1 MTGVT
6 SERMRDEERLVVVGK
21 WRRGGGGCSG
31 MVVATAA
38 DADQAGRGRA
48 GGCAGHRGQHPS
60 RHHQVV
66 SAGRTQSARWWRGG
80 ADRRQG
86 RGAGSPGDLL
96 LTLWSDDIRAD
107 LARARAQQAL
117 GKTQREERCSEAAY
131 YEREA
136 NRLATLL
143 AKNLTSRTL
152 AEQAQNLA
160 DTRRYVCQ
168 ASRQQERVDEAQ
180 VAQVEARLSERRL
193 LAPFAGVVAEV
204 NSKLG
209 EYMTPSPPGVAMPP
223 VIDLIDDRCLYISA
237 PIDEVDAA
245 RLKVGQS
252 ARVLLD
258 AMPGRD
264 FAATVTRIAP
274 YVKELEKQA
283 RTVEVEAALTALP
296 TDVPLLIGY
305 SADLE
310 VEVTRATDVLRVAA
324 SSRADDGSVL
334 RLEGDKLVRV
344 VPRWGVENWNWIEV
358 AEGLA
363 VGDRLAAQPGQ
374 IVGEGPFSAATEQ
387 TDE

>member
-1 MTGVT
+1 MKRGWLWWGSCAVVAVAAAAWWWRPQPTPIRLAEVGRGDVLVT
-6 SERMRDEERLVVVGK
+6 VVNTRAGTIK
-21 WRRGGGGCSG
+21 SCQRAGLSLPGGG
-31 MVVATAA
+31 VVEQIAVK
-38 DADQAGRGRA
+38 AGERVA
-48 GGCAGHRGQHPS
+48 Q
-60 RHHQVV
+60 
-66 SAGRTQSARWWRGG
+66 
-80 ADRRQG
+80 
-86 RGAGSPGDLL
+86 GDLL
-96 LTLWSDDIRAD
+96 LTLWSDDIHAD

-160 DTRRYVCQ
+160 DTRRYVCR

-223 VIDLIDDRCLYISA
+223 VIDLIDDRCLYVSA

-245 RLKVGQS
+245 RLKVGQQ

-283 RTVEVEAALTALP
+283 RTVEVEAALTAVR

-344 VPRWGVENWNWIEV
+344 VPRWGGENWNWIEV

-363 VGDRLAAQPGQ
+363 AGDRLAAQPGQ

>member
-1 MTGVT
+1 MKRGWLWWAAGAGVAVAALAWWWRPQGT
-6 SERMRDEERLVVVGK
+6 PVKLVEVGRGDVLVTLVNTRAGTIK
-21 WRRGGGGCSG
+21 SCQRAGLSLPGGG
-31 MVVATAA
+31 VVAQIAVK
-38 DADQAGRGRA
+38 AG
-48 GGCAGHRGQHPS
+48 
-60 RHHQVV
+60 
-66 SAGRTQSARWWRGG
+66 
-80 ADRRQG
+80 DRVAQ
-86 RGAGSPGDLL
+86 GDLL

-160 DTRRYVCQ
+160 DTRRYICR
-168 ASRQQERVDEAQ
+168 ASRQQERVDEAL
-180 VAQVEARLSERRL
+180 VAQVEARLAERRL

-223 VIDLIDDRCLYISA
+223 VIDLIDDRCLYVSA

-245 RLKVGQS
+245 RLRVGQS

-283 RTVEVEAALTALP
+283 RTVEVEAALTTP
-296 TDVPLLIGY
+296 PSDVPLLIGY

-334 RLEGDKLVRV
+334 RLEGDRLVRV
-344 VPRWGVENWNWIEV
+344 LPRWGVENWNWIEV

-363 VGDRLAAQPGQ
+363 AGDRLAAQPGQ
-374 IVGEGPFSAATEQ
+374 IVGEGPFTAAKEQ

>member
-1 MTGVT
+1 MKRGWLWWTAGAGVALAALALWWWPQAT
-6 SERMRDEERLVVVGK
+6 PVKLVAVGRGDVLVTLVNTRAGTIK
-21 WRRGGGGCSG
+21 SCQRAGLSLPGGG
-31 MVVATAA
+31 VVEQIAVK
-38 DADQAGRGRA
+38 AGDR
-48 GGCAGHRGQHPS
+48 
-60 RHHQVV
+60 V
-66 SAGRTQSARWWRGG
+66 AR
-80 ADRRQG
+80 
-86 RGAGSPGDLL
+86 GDLL
-96 LTLWSDDIRAD
+96 LTLWSEDIRAD
-107 LARARAQQAL
+107 LSRARAQQAL
-117 GKTQREERCSEAAY
+117 GKTQREERCSEATY

-136 NRLATLL
+136 QRLATLL

-160 DTRRYVCQ
+160 HTRRYICR
-168 ASRQQERVDEAQ
+168 ASRQQERVDEAL
-180 VAQVEARLSERRL
+180 VAQVEARLAERRL
-193 LAPFAGVVAEV
+193 QAPFAGVVAEV

-223 VIDLIDDRCLYISA
+223 VIDLIDDNCLYVSA

-283 RTVEVEAALTALP
+283 RTVEVEAVLTAPP

-344 VPRWGVENWNWIEV
+344 LPRWGVENWNWIEV

-363 VGDRLAAQPGQ
+363 AGDQLAAQPGQ

-387 TDE
+387 ADE

>member
-1 MTGVT
+1 MKRGWLWWGSGAVVAVAAAAWWWRPQPTPI
-6 SERMRDEERLVVVGK
+6 RLVEVGRGDVLVTVVNTRVGTIK
-21 WRRGGGGCSG
+21 SCQRAGLSLPGGG
-31 MVVATAA
+31 VVEQIAVK
-38 DADQAGRGRA
+38 AGERVK
-48 GGCAGHRGQHPS
+48 Q
-60 RHHQVV
+60 
-66 SAGRTQSARWWRGG
+66 
-80 ADRRQG
+80 
-86 RGAGSPGDLL
+86 GDLL

-223 VIDLIDDRCLYISA
+223 VIDLIDDRCLYVSA

-363 VGDRLAAQPGQ
+363 AGDRLAAQPGQ

>member
-1 MTGVT
+1 MKRGWLWWTGGAGVAVAVLAWWL
-6 SERMRDEERLVVVGK
+6 RP
-21 WRRGGGGCSG
+21 
-31 MVVATAA
+31 VATPVPLVSV
-38 DADQAGRGRA
+38 DRGEVRVTVVNTRA
-48 GGCAGHRGQHPS
+48 GTIKSCQRAGLSLPAGG
-60 RHHQVV
+60 VV
-66 SAGRTQSARWWRGG
+66 ERIAVKAG
-80 ADRRQG
+80 DRVAQ
-86 RGAGSPGDLL
+86 GDLL
-96 LTLWSDDIRAD
+96 LTLWSEDIRAD

-136 NRLATLL
+136 KRLATLL

-160 DTRRYVCQ
+160 DTRRYICR

-180 VAQVEARLSERRL
+180 VAQVEARLAERRL

-223 VIDLIDDRCLYISA
+223 VIDLIDDRCLYVSA

-245 RLKVGQS
+245 RLRVGQR

-264 FAATVTRIAP
+264 LAATVTRIAP

-283 RTVEVEAALTALP
+283 RTVEVEAALTAP
-296 TDVPLLIGY
+296 PGDVPLLIGY

-334 RLEGDKLVRV
+334 RLEGDRLVRLR
-344 VPRWGVENWNWIEV
+344 PRWGVENWNWVEV
-358 AEGLA
+358 TEGLA
-363 VGDRLAAQPGQ
+363 AGDRLAAQPGQ
-374 IVGEGPFSAATEQ
+374 IAGEGPFTAATEPM
-387 TDE
+387 DE

>member
-1 MTGVT
+1 MKRGWLWWGSCAVVAVAAAAWWWRPQPTPIRLAEVGRGDVLVT
-6 SERMRDEERLVVVGK
+6 VVNTRAGTIK
-21 WRRGGGGCSG
+21 SCQRAGLSLPGGG
-31 MVVATAA
+31 VVEQIAVK
-38 DADQAGRGRA
+38 AGERVA
-48 GGCAGHRGQHPS
+48 Q
-60 RHHQVV
+60 
-66 SAGRTQSARWWRGG
+66 
-80 ADRRQG
+80 
-86 RGAGSPGDLL
+86 GDLL
-96 LTLWSDDIRAD
+96 LTLWSDDIHAD

-180 VAQVEARLSERRL
+180 VAQVETRLSERRL

-223 VIDLIDDRCLYISA
+223 VIDLIDDRCLYVSA

-245 RLKVGQS
+245 RLKMGQS

-344 VPRWGVENWNWIEV
+344 MPRWGVENWNWIEV

-363 VGDRLAAQPGQ
+363 TGDRLAAQPGQ

>member
-1 MTGVT
+1 MKRGWLWWGSGAVVAVATVAWWWRPQPTPIRLTEVGRGDVLVT
-6 SERMRDEERLVVVGK
+6 VVNTRAGTIK
-21 WRRGGGGCSG
+21 SCQRAGLSLPGGG
-31 MVVATAA
+31 VVAQIAVK
-38 DADQAGRGRA
+38 AG
-48 GGCAGHRGQHPS
+48 
-60 RHHQVV
+60 
-66 SAGRTQSARWWRGG
+66 
-80 ADRRQG
+80 DRV
-86 RGAGSPGDLL
+86 AKGDLL

-107 LARARAQQAL
+107 LSRALAQQAL

-160 DTRRYVCQ
+160 DTRRYICR
-168 ASRQQERVDEAQ
+168 ASRQQERVDEAL

-193 LAPFAGVVAEV
+193 QAPFAGVVAEV

-223 VIDLIDDRCLYISA
+223 VIDLIDDNCLYVSA

-283 RTVEVEAALTALP
+283 RTVEVEAVLTAP
-296 TDVPLLIGY
+296 P
-305 SADLE
+305 
-310 VEVTRATDVLRVAA
+310 
-324 SSRADDGSVL
+324 
-334 RLEGDKLVRV
+334 GD
-344 VPRWGVENWNWIEV
+344 
-358 AEGLA
+358 
-363 VGDRLAAQPGQ
+363 
-374 IVGEGPFSAATEQ
+374 
-387 TDE
+387 

>member
-1 MTGVT
+1 MKRGWLWWTAGAGVALAALALWWWPQAT
-6 SERMRDEERLVVVGK
+6 PVKLVAVGRGDVLVTLVNTRAGTIK
-21 WRRGGGGCSG
+21 SCQRAGLSLPGGG
-31 MVVATAA
+31 VVEQIAVK
-38 DADQAGRGRA
+38 AGDR
-48 GGCAGHRGQHPS
+48 
-60 RHHQVV
+60 V
-66 SAGRTQSARWWRGG
+66 AR
-80 ADRRQG
+80 
-86 RGAGSPGDLL
+86 GDLL
-96 LTLWSDDIRAD
+96 LTLWSEDIRAD
-107 LARARAQQAL
+107 LSRARAQQAL
-117 GKTQREERCSEAAY
+117 GKTQREERCSEATY

-160 DTRRYVCQ
+160 HTRRYICR
-168 ASRQQERVDEAQ
+168 ASRQQERVDEAL
-180 VAQVEARLSERRL
+180 VAQVEARLAERRL
-193 LAPFAGVVAEV
+193 QAPFAGVVAEV

-223 VIDLIDDRCLYISA
+223 VIDLIDDNCLYVSA

-283 RTVEVEAALTALP
+283 RTVEVEATLIAP
-296 TDVPLLIGY
+296 PGDVPLLIGY

-344 VPRWGVENWNWIEV
+344 LPRWGVENWNWIEV

-363 VGDRLAAQPGQ
+363 AGDRLAAQPGQ
-374 IVGEGPFSAATEQ
+374 IVGEGPFSAATEPV
-387 TDE
+387 DE

>member
-1 MTGVT
+1 MKRGWLWWGSGAVVAVAAVAWWWRPQPTPIRLAEVGRGDVLVT
-6 SERMRDEERLVVVGK
+6 VVNTRAGTIK
-21 WRRGGGGCSG
+21 SCQRAGLSLPGGG
-31 MVVATAA
+31 VVEQIAVK
-38 DADQAGRGRA
+38 AGER
-48 GGCAGHRGQHPS
+48 
-60 RHHQVV
+60 V
-66 SAGRTQSARWWRGG
+66 AR
-80 ADRRQG
+80 
-86 RGAGSPGDLL
+86 GDLL
-96 LTLWSDDIRAD
+96 LTLWSDDIHAD

-223 VIDLIDDRCLYISA
+223 VIDLIDDRCLYVSA

-283 RTVEVEAALTALP
+283 RTVEVEASLTALP

-334 RLEGDKLVRV
+334 RLEGDTLVRV

-358 AEGLA
+358 AEG
-363 VGDRLAAQPGQ
+363 RR
-374 IVGEGPFSAATEQ
+374 FSR
-387 TDE
+387 

>member
-1 MTGVT
+1 MKRGWLWWTAGAGVAVAVLAWWL
-6 SERMRDEERLVVVGK
+6 RP
-21 WRRGGGGCSG
+21 
-31 MVVATAA
+31 VATPVPLVSV
-38 DADQAGRGRA
+38 DRGEVRVTVVNTRA
-48 GGCAGHRGQHPS
+48 GTIKSCQRAGLSLPAGG
-60 RHHQVV
+60 VV
-66 SAGRTQSARWWRGG
+66 ERIAVKAG
-80 ADRRQG
+80 DRVAQ
-86 RGAGSPGDLL
+86 GDLL
-96 LTLWSDDIRAD
+96 LTLWSEDIRAD
-107 LARARAQQAL
+107 LDRARAQQAL
-117 GKTQREERCSEAAY
+117 GKTQREERCSEATY

-136 NRLATLL
+136 SRLATLL

-160 DTRRYVCQ
+160 DTRRYICR
-168 ASRQQERVDEAQ
+168 ASRQQERVDEAL
-180 VAQVEARLSERRL
+180 VAQVEARLTERRL

-223 VIDLIDDRCLYISA
+223 VIDLIDDNCLYVSA

-245 RLKVGQS
+245 RLRVGQR

-264 FAATVTRIAP
+264 LAATVTRIAP

-283 RTVEVEAALTALP
+283 RTVEVEAAITAP
-296 TDVPLLIGY
+296 PGDVPLLIGY

-334 RLEGDKLVRV
+334 RLEGDRLVRV
-344 VPRWGVENWNWIEV
+344 RPRWGVENWSWVEV
-358 AEGLA
+358 TEGLA
-363 VGDRLAAQPGQ
+363 AGDRLAAQPGQ
-374 IVGEGPFSAATEQ
+374 IAGEGPFTAATEPV
-387 TDE
+387 DE

>member
-1 MTGVT
+1 MKRGWLWWGSGAVVAAAAVAWWWQPQPTPIRLAEVGRGDVLVT
-6 SERMRDEERLVVVGK
+6 VVNTRAGTIK
-21 WRRGGGGCSG
+21 SCQRAGLSLPGGG
-31 MVVATAA
+31 VVEQIAVK
-38 DADQAGRGRA
+38 AGER
-48 GGCAGHRGQHPS
+48 
-60 RHHQVV
+60 V
-66 SAGRTQSARWWRGG
+66 AR
-80 ADRRQG
+80 
-86 RGAGSPGDLL
+86 GDLL
-96 LTLWSDDIRAD
+96 LTLWSDDIHAD
-107 LARARAQQAL
+107 LARARAQQAF

-223 VIDLIDDRCLYISA
+223 VIDLIDDRCLYASA

-283 RTVEVEAALTALP
+283 RTVEVEAALTAVR

-363 VGDRLAAQPGQ
+363 AGDRLAAQPGQ

>member
-1 MTGVT
+1 MKRGWLWWG
-6 SERMRDEERLVVVGK
+6 SCVVVAVAAAAWW
-21 WRRGGGGCSG
+21 WRPQPTPIRLAEVGRGDVLVTVVNTRAGTIKSCQRAGLSLPGGG
-31 MVVATAA
+31 VVEQIAVK
-38 DADQAGRGRA
+38 AGER
-48 GGCAGHRGQHPS
+48 
-60 RHHQVV
+60 V
-66 SAGRTQSARWWRGG
+66 AR
-80 ADRRQG
+80 
-86 RGAGSPGDLL
+86 GDLL
-96 LTLWSDDIRAD
+96 LTLWSDDIHAD

-168 ASRQQERVDEAQ
+168 ASRQQERVDEAL

-223 VIDLIDDRCLYISA
+223 VIDLIDDRCLYVSA

-283 RTVEVEAALTALP
+283 RTVEVEATLTALP

-363 VGDRLAAQPGQ
+363 ASDRLAAQPGQ

>member
-1 MTGVT
+1 MKRGWLWWAAGAGVAVAALAWWWRPQGT
-6 SERMRDEERLVVVGK
+6 PVKLVAVGRGDVLVTLVNTRAGTIK
-21 WRRGGGGCSG
+21 SCQRAGLSLPGGG
-31 MVVATAA
+31 VVEQIAVK
-38 DADQAGRGRA
+38 AG
-48 GGCAGHRGQHPS
+48 
-60 RHHQVV
+60 
-66 SAGRTQSARWWRGG
+66 
-80 ADRRQG
+80 DRVAQ
-86 RGAGSPGDLL
+86 GDLL

-107 LARARAQQAL
+107 LSRARAQQAL

-160 DTRRYVCQ
+160 DTRRYICR
-168 ASRQQERVDEAQ
+168 ASRQQERVDEAL
-180 VAQVEARLSERRL
+180 VAQVEARLAERRL
-193 LAPFAGVVAEV
+193 QAPFAGVVAEV

-223 VIDLIDDRCLYISA
+223 VIDLIDDRCLYVSA

-245 RLKVGQS
+245 RLRVGQS

-264 FAATVTRIAP
+264 LAATVTRIAP

-283 RTVEVEAALTALP
+283 RTVEVEAALIAP
-296 TDVPLLIGY
+296 PSDVPLLIGY

-334 RLEGDKLVRV
+334 RLEGDRLVRV
-344 VPRWGVENWNWIEV
+344 LPRWGVENWNWIEV

-363 VGDRLAAQPGQ
+363 AGDRLAAQPGQ
-374 IVGEGPFSAATEQ
+374 IVGEGPFTAAEDQ

>member
-1 MTGVT
+1 MKRGWLWWGCGAVVAVAAVAWWWRPQPTPI
-6 SERMRDEERLVVVGK
+6 RLAEVGRGDVLVSVVNTRAGTIK
-21 WRRGGGGCSG
+21 SCQRAGLSLPGGG
-31 MVVATAA
+31 VVEQIAVK
-38 DADQAGRGRA
+38 AG
-48 GGCAGHRGQHPS
+48 
-60 RHHQVV
+60 
-66 SAGRTQSARWWRGG
+66 
-80 ADRRQG
+80 DRVAKG
-86 RGAGSPGDLL
+86 ELL

-107 LARARAQQAL
+107 LARAQAQQAL

-160 DTRRYVCQ
+160 DTRRYSCQ
-168 ASRQQERVDEAQ
+168 ASRQQEQVDEAL

-223 VIDLIDDRCLYISA
+223 VIDLIDDRCLYVSA

-245 RLKVGQS
+245 RLKVGQQ

-283 RTVEVEAALTALP
+283 RTVEVEATLTALP

-334 RLEGDKLVRV
+334 RLEGDRLVRV

-363 VGDRLAAQPGQ
+363 IGDRLAAQPGQ

-387 TDE
+387 PDE

>member
-1 MTGVT
+1 MLVT
-6 SERMRDEERLVVVGK
+6 VVNTRAGTIK
-21 WRRGGGGCSG
+21 SCQRAGLSLPGGG
-31 MVVATAA
+31 VVEQIAVK
-38 DADQAGRGRA
+38 AGER
-48 GGCAGHRGQHPS
+48 
-60 RHHQVV
+60 V
-66 SAGRTQSARWWRGG
+66 AR
-80 ADRRQG
+80 
-86 RGAGSPGDLL
+86 GDLL
-96 LTLWSDDIRAD
+96 LTLWSDDIHAD

-223 VIDLIDDRCLYISA
+223 VIDLIDDRCLYVAA

-334 RLEGDKLVRV
+334 RLEGDRLMRV

-363 VGDRLAAQPGQ
+363 AGDRLAAQPGQ

>member
-1 MTGVT
+1 MKRGWLWWVSGAVVAVAAAAWWWRPQATPIRLAEVGRGDVLVT
-6 SERMRDEERLVVVGK
+6 VVNTRAGTIK
-21 WRRGGGGCSG
+21 SCQRAGLSLPGGG
-31 MVVATAA
+31 VVAQIAVK
-38 DADQAGRGRA
+38 AGERVA
-48 GGCAGHRGQHPS
+48 E
-60 RHHQVV
+60 
-66 SAGRTQSARWWRGG
+66 
-80 ADRRQG
+80 
-86 RGAGSPGDLL
+86 GDLL

-107 LARARAQQAL
+107 LDRARAQQAL

-160 DTRRYVCQ
+160 DTRRYICR

-193 LAPFAGVVAEV
+193 QAPFAGVVAEV

-223 VIDLIDDRCLYISA
+223 VIDLIDDRCLYVSA

-296 TDVPLLIGY
+296 IDVPLLIGY

-344 VPRWGVENWNWIEV
+344 LPRWGVENWNWIEV

-363 VGDRLAAQPGQ
+363 AGEQLAAQPGQ

>member
-1 MTGVT
+1 MKRGWLWWTGGAGVAVAVLAWWL
-6 SERMRDEERLVVVGK
+6 RP
-21 WRRGGGGCSG
+21 
-31 MVVATAA
+31 VATPVPLVSV
-38 DADQAGRGRA
+38 DRGEVRVTVVNTRA
-48 GGCAGHRGQHPS
+48 GTIKSCQRAGLSLPAGG
-60 RHHQVV
+60 VV
-66 SAGRTQSARWWRGG
+66 ERIAVKAG
-80 ADRRQG
+80 DRVAQ
-86 RGAGSPGDLL
+86 GDLL
-96 LTLWSDDIRAD
+96 LTLWSEDIRAD

-136 NRLATLL
+136 KRLATLL

-160 DTRRYVCQ
+160 DTRRYICR

-180 VAQVEARLSERRL
+180 VAQVEARLAERRL

-223 VIDLIDDRCLYISA
+223 VIDLIDDNCLYVSA

-245 RLKVGQS
+245 RLRVGQR

-264 FAATVTRIAP
+264 LAATVTRIAP

-283 RTVEVEAALTALP
+283 RTVEVEAALTAP
-296 TDVPLLIGY
+296 PGDVPLLIGY

-334 RLEGDKLVRV
+334 RLEGDRLVRV
-344 VPRWGVENWNWIEV
+344 RPRWGVENWNWIEV
-358 AEGLA
+358 TEGLA
-363 VGDRLAAQPGQ
+363 PGDRLAAQPGQ
-374 IVGEGPFSAATEQ
+374 IAGEGPFTAATEPV
-387 TDE
+387 DE

>member
-1 MTGVT
+1 MKRGWLWWTAGAGVALAALALWWWPQAT
-6 SERMRDEERLVVVGK
+6 PVKLVEVGRGDVLVSLVNTRAGTIK
-21 WRRGGGGCSG
+21 SCQRAGLSLPGGG
-31 MVVATAA
+31 VVEQIAVK
-38 DADQAGRGRA
+38 AGDR
-48 GGCAGHRGQHPS
+48 
-60 RHHQVV
+60 V
-66 SAGRTQSARWWRGG
+66 AR
-80 ADRRQG
+80 
-86 RGAGSPGDLL
+86 GDLL
-96 LTLWSDDIRAD
+96 LTLWSEDIRAD
-107 LARARAQQAL
+107 LSRARAQQAL
-117 GKTQREERCSEAAY
+117 GKTQREERCSEATY

-136 NRLATLL
+136 QRLATLL

-160 DTRRYVCQ
+160 HTRRYICR
-168 ASRQQERVDEAQ
+168 ASRQQERVDEAL
-180 VAQVEARLSERRL
+180 VAQVEARLAERRL
-193 LAPFAGVVAEV
+193 QAPFAGVVAEV

-223 VIDLIDDRCLYISA
+223 VIDLIDDNCLYVSA

-245 RLKVGQS
+245 RLKVGQR

-283 RTVEVEAALTALP
+283 RTVEVEATLIAP
-296 TDVPLLIGY
+296 PGDVPLLIGY

-344 VPRWGVENWNWIEV
+344 LPRWGVENWNWIEV

-363 VGDRLAAQPGQ
+363 AGDRLAAQPGQ

-387 TDE
+387 ADE

>member
-1 MTGVT
+1 MKRGWLWWTGGAGVAVAVLAWWL
-6 SERMRDEERLVVVGK
+6 RP
-21 WRRGGGGCSG
+21 
-31 MVVATAA
+31 VATPVPLVSV
-38 DADQAGRGRA
+38 DRGEVRVTVVNTRA
-48 GGCAGHRGQHPS
+48 GTIKSCQRAGLSLPAGG
-60 RHHQVV
+60 VV
-66 SAGRTQSARWWRGG
+66 ERIAVKAG
-80 ADRRQG
+80 DRVAQ
-86 RGAGSPGDLL
+86 GDLL
-96 LTLWSDDIRAD
+96 LTLWSEDIRAD

-117 GKTQREERCSEAAY
+117 GKTQREERCSEATY

-136 NRLATLL
+136 SRLATLL

-160 DTRRYVCQ
+160 DTRRYICR
-168 ASRQQERVDEAQ
+168 ASRQQERVDEAL
-180 VAQVEARLSERRL
+180 VAQVEARLAERRL

-223 VIDLIDDRCLYISA
+223 VIDLIDDNCLYVSA

-245 RLKVGQS
+245 RLRVGQR

-264 FAATVTRIAP
+264 LAATVTRIAP

-283 RTVEVEAALTALP
+283 RTVEVEAALTAPP

-334 RLEGDKLVRV
+334 RLEGDRLVRV
-344 VPRWGVENWNWIEV
+344 RPRWGVENWNWVEV
-358 AEGLA
+358 TEGLA
-363 VGDRLAAQPGQ
+363 AGDRLAAQPGQ
-374 IVGEGPFSAATEQ
+374 IAGEGPFTAATEPV
-387 TDE
+387 DE

>member
-1 MTGVT
+1 MKRGWLCWGSGAVVAVAALAWWWRPQPTPIRLAEVGRGDVLVT
-6 SERMRDEERLVVVGK
+6 VVNTRAGTIK
-21 WRRGGGGCSG
+21 SCQRAGLSLPGGG
-31 MVVATAA
+31 VVEQIAVK
-38 DADQAGRGRA
+38 AGER
-48 GGCAGHRGQHPS
+48 
-60 RHHQVV
+60 V
-66 SAGRTQSARWWRGG
+66 AR
-80 ADRRQG
+80 
-86 RGAGSPGDLL
+86 GDLL
-96 LTLWSDDIRAD
+96 LTLWSDDIHAD

-168 ASRQQERVDEAQ
+168 ASRQQERVDETQ

-223 VIDLIDDRCLYISA
+223 VIDLIDDRCLYVSA

-283 RTVEVEAALTALP
+283 RTVEVEASLTALP

-310 VEVTRATDVLRVAA
+310 VEVTRASDVLRVAA

-363 VGDRLAAQPGQ
+363 AGDRLAAQPGQ

>member
-1 MTGVT
+1 MKRGWLWWGSGAVVAAVAVAWWWRPQPTPI
-6 SERMRDEERLVVVGK
+6 RLVEV
-21 WRRGGGGCSG
+21 
-31 MVVATAA
+31 
-38 DADQAGRGRA
+38 GRGDVLVTVVNTRA
-48 GGCAGHRGQHPS
+48 GTIKSCQRAGLSLPS
-60 RHHQVV
+60 GGVV
-66 SAGRTQSARWWRGG
+66 EQIAVKAGERVAR
-80 ADRRQG
+80 
-86 RGAGSPGDLL
+86 GDLL
-96 LTLWSDDIRAD
+96 LTLWSDDIHAD

-223 VIDLIDDRCLYISA
+223 VIDLIDDRCLYVSA

-283 RTVEVEAALTALP
+283 RTVEVEAALTALS

-310 VEVTRATDVLRVAA
+310 VEVNRATDVLRVAA

-344 VPRWGVENWNWIEV
+344 MPRWGVENWNWIEV
-358 AEGLA
+358 AEGFA

>member
-1 MTGVT
+1 MKRGWLWSGSCAVVAVAAVAWWWRPQPTPIRLAEVGRGDVLVT
-6 SERMRDEERLVVVGK
+6 VVNTRAGTIK
-21 WRRGGGGCSG
+21 SCQRAGLSLPGGG
-31 MVVATAA
+31 VVEQIAVK
-38 DADQAGRGRA
+38 AGER
-48 GGCAGHRGQHPS
+48 
-60 RHHQVV
+60 V
-66 SAGRTQSARWWRGG
+66 AR
-80 ADRRQG
+80 
-86 RGAGSPGDLL
+86 GDLL
-96 LTLWSDDIRAD
+96 LTLWSDDIHAD

-223 VIDLIDDRCLYISA
+223 VIDLIDDRCLYVSA

-283 RTVEVEAALTALP
+283 RTVEVEAALTALS

-334 RLEGDKLVRV
+334 RLAGDTLVRV

-363 VGDRLAAQPGQ
+363 AGDRLAAQPGQ

>member
-1 MTGVT
+1 MKRGWLWWGSGAVVAVAAAAWWWRPQPTPIRLAEVGHGDVLVT
-6 SERMRDEERLVVVGK
+6 VVNTRAGTIK
-21 WRRGGGGCSG
+21 SCQRAGLSLPGGG
-31 MVVATAA
+31 VVERIAVK
-38 DADQAGRGRA
+38 AG
-48 GGCAGHRGQHPS
+48 
-60 RHHQVV
+60 
-66 SAGRTQSARWWRGG
+66 
-80 ADRRQG
+80 DRVAQ
-86 RGAGSPGDLL
+86 GDLL
-96 LTLWSDDIRAD
+96 LTLWSNDIRAD

-160 DTRRYVCQ
+160 DTRRYICR
-168 ASRQQERVDEAQ
+168 ASRQQEWVDEAQ

-223 VIDLIDDRCLYISA
+223 VIDLIDDRCLYVSA

-283 RTVEVEAALTALP
+283 RTVEVEAVLTASP
-296 TDVPLLIGY
+296 GDVPLLIGY

-363 VGDRLAAQPGQ
+363 AGDRLAAQPGQ
-374 IVGEGPFSAATEQ
+374 IVGEGPFSATTEP

>member
-1 MTGVT
+1 MKRGWLWWGSGAVVAMAAVAWWWRPQPTPIRLTEVGRGDVLVT
-6 SERMRDEERLVVVGK
+6 VVNTRAGTIK
-21 WRRGGGGCSG
+21 SCQRAGLSLPGGG
-31 MVVATAA
+31 VVAQIAVK
-38 DADQAGRGRA
+38 AG
-48 GGCAGHRGQHPS
+48 
-60 RHHQVV
+60 
-66 SAGRTQSARWWRGG
+66 
-80 ADRRQG
+80 DRV
-86 RGAGSPGDLL
+86 AKGDLL

-107 LARARAQQAL
+107 LSRALAQQAL

-160 DTRRYVCQ
+160 DTRRYICR
-168 ASRQQERVDEAQ
+168 ASRQQERVDEAL

-193 LAPFAGVVAEV
+193 QAPFAGVVAEV

-223 VIDLIDDRCLYISA
+223 VIDLIDDNCLYVSA

-283 RTVEVEAALTALP
+283 RTVEVEAVLTAP
-296 TDVPLLIGY
+296 PGDIPLLIGY

-344 VPRWGVENWNWIEV
+344 LPRWGVENWNWIEV

-363 VGDRLAAQPGQ
+363 AGDRLAAQPGQ
-374 IVGEGPFSAATEQ
+374 IVGGGPFSAATEPA
-387 TDE
+387 DE

>member
-1 MTGVT
+1 MKRGWLWWGSGAVVAVAAVAWWWRPQPTPI
-6 SERMRDEERLVVVGK
+6 RLVEVGRGDVLVTVVNTRAGTIK
-21 WRRGGGGCSG
+21 SCQRAGLSLPGGG
-31 MVVATAA
+31 VVEQIAVK
-38 DADQAGRGRA
+38 AGERVAKGE
-48 GGCAGHRGQHPS
+48 
-60 RHHQVV
+60 
-66 SAGRTQSARWWRGG
+66 
-80 ADRRQG
+80 
-86 RGAGSPGDLL
+86 LL

-160 DTRRYVCQ
+160 DTRRYICR

-193 LAPFAGVVAEV
+193 QAPFAGVVAEV

-283 RTVEVEAALTALP
+283 RTVEVEASLTALP

-324 SSRADDGSVL
+324 SSRADDGSVQ

-363 VGDRLAAQPGQ
+363 AGEQLAAQPGQ

>member
-1 MTGVT
+1 MKRGWLWWGSGAVVAVAALAWWWRPQPTPIRLAEVGRGDVLVT
-6 SERMRDEERLVVVGK
+6 VVNTRAGTIK
-21 WRRGGGGCSG
+21 SCQRAGLSLPGGG
-31 MVVATAA
+31 VVEQIAVK
-38 DADQAGRGRA
+38 AGERVA
-48 GGCAGHRGQHPS
+48 Q
-60 RHHQVV
+60 
-66 SAGRTQSARWWRGG
+66 
-80 ADRRQG
+80 
-86 RGAGSPGDLL
+86 GDLL
-96 LTLWSDDIRAD
+96 LTLWSDDIYAD

-223 VIDLIDDRCLYISA
+223 VIDLIDDRCLYVSA

-264 FAATVTRIAP
+264 FAARVTRIAP

-334 RLEGDKLVRV
+334 RLEGDTLVRV

-363 VGDRLAAQPGQ
+363 AGDRLAAQPGQ
-374 IVGEGPFSAATEQ
+374 IVGEGPFSAATEH

>member
-1 MTGVT
+1 MKRGWLWWGSGAVVAVAAVAWWWRPQPTPIRLAEVGRGDVLVT
-6 SERMRDEERLVVVGK
+6 VVNTRAGTIK
-21 WRRGGGGCSG
+21 SCQRAGLSLPGGG
-31 MVVATAA
+31 VVEQIAVK
-38 DADQAGRGRA
+38 AGDR
-48 GGCAGHRGQHPS
+48 
-60 RHHQVV
+60 V
-66 SAGRTQSARWWRGG
+66 AR
-80 ADRRQG
+80 
-86 RGAGSPGDLL
+86 GDLL

-136 NRLATLL
+136 SRLATLL

-223 VIDLIDDRCLYISA
+223 VIDLIDDRCLYVSA

-334 RLEGDKLVRV
+334 RLEEDKLVRV

-363 VGDRLAAQPGQ
+363 AGDRLAAQPGQ
-374 IVGEGPFSAATEQ
+374 IVGEGPFSTATEQ

>member
-1 MTGVT
+1 MKRGWLWWTAGAGVALAALT
-6 SERMRDEERLVVVGK
+6 LWWWPQATPVKLVEVGRGDVLVTLVNTRAGTIK
-21 WRRGGGGCSG
+21 SCQRAGLSLPGGG
-31 MVVATAA
+31 VVEQIAVK
-38 DADQAGRGRA
+38 AGDR
-48 GGCAGHRGQHPS
+48 
-60 RHHQVV
+60 V
-66 SAGRTQSARWWRGG
+66 AR
-80 ADRRQG
+80 
-86 RGAGSPGDLL
+86 GDLL
-96 LTLWSDDIRAD
+96 LTLWSEDIRAD
-107 LARARAQQAL
+107 LSRARAQQAL
-117 GKTQREERCSEAAY
+117 GKTQREERCSEATY

-136 NRLATLL
+136 QRLATLL

-160 DTRRYVCQ
+160 HTRRYICR
-168 ASRQQERVDEAQ
+168 ASRQQERVDEAL
-180 VAQVEARLSERRL
+180 VAQVEARLAERRL
-193 LAPFAGVVAEV
+193 QAPFAGVVAEV

-223 VIDLIDDRCLYISA
+223 VIDLIDDNCLYVSA

-283 RTVEVEAALTALP
+283 RTVEVEAVLTAP
-296 TDVPLLIGY
+296 PGDVPLLIGY

-344 VPRWGVENWNWIEV
+344 LPRWGVENWNWIEV

-363 VGDRLAAQPGQ
+363 AGDRLAAQPGQ

-387 TDE
+387 ADE

>member
-1 MTGVT
+1 MKRGWLWWGSGAVVAVAALAWWWRPQPTPIRLAEVGRGDVLVT
-6 SERMRDEERLVVVGK
+6 VVNTRAGTIK
-21 WRRGGGGCSG
+21 SCQRAGLSLPGGG
-31 MVVATAA
+31 VVEQIAVN
-38 DADQAGRGRA
+38 AGER
-48 GGCAGHRGQHPS
+48 
-60 RHHQVV
+60 V
-66 SAGRTQSARWWRGG
+66 AR
-80 ADRRQG
+80 
-86 RGAGSPGDLL
+86 GDLL
-96 LTLWSDDIRAD
+96 LTLWSDDIHAD

-160 DTRRYVCQ
+160 DTRSYVCQ

-223 VIDLIDDRCLYISA
+223 VIDLIDDNCLYVSA

-363 VGDRLAAQPGQ
+363 AGDRLAAQPGQ

>member
-1 MTGVT
+1 MKRGWLWWGSGAVVAVAAAAWWWRPQPTPIRLAEVGRGDVLVT
-6 SERMRDEERLVVVGK
+6 VVNTRAGTIK
-21 WRRGGGGCSG
+21 SCQRAGLSLPGGG
-31 MVVATAA
+31 VVEQIAVK
-38 DADQAGRGRA
+38 AG
-48 GGCAGHRGQHPS
+48 
-60 RHHQVV
+60 
-66 SAGRTQSARWWRGG
+66 ARV
-80 ADRRQG
+80 AQ
-86 RGAGSPGDLL
+86 GDLL
-96 LTLWSDDIRAD
+96 LTLWSEDIHAD

-136 NRLATLL
+136 SRLATLL
-143 AKNLTSRTL
+143 AKNLTSHTL

-223 VIDLIDDRCLYISA
+223 VIDLIDDKCLYVSA

-283 RTVEVEAALTALP
+283 RTVEVEATLTALP

-344 VPRWGVENWNWIEV
+344 MPRWGVENWNWIEV

-363 VGDRLAAQPGQ
+363 AGDRLAAQPGQ
-374 IVGEGPFSAATEQ
+374 IVGEGPFSVATEQ

>member
-1 MTGVT
+1 MKRGWLWWGSGAVVAVAAVAWWWRPQPTPI
-6 SERMRDEERLVVVGK
+6 RLVEVGRGDVLVTVVNTRAGTIK
-21 WRRGGGGCSG
+21 SCQRAGLSLPGGG
-31 MVVATAA
+31 VVEQIAVK
-38 DADQAGRGRA
+38 AGDR
-48 GGCAGHRGQHPS
+48 
-60 RHHQVV
+60 V
-66 SAGRTQSARWWRGG
+66 AR
-80 ADRRQG
+80 
-86 RGAGSPGDLL
+86 GDLL

-107 LARARAQQAL
+107 LDRARAQQAL

-160 DTRRYVCQ
+160 DTRRYICQ
-168 ASRQQERVDEAQ
+168 ASRQQERVNEAQ

-193 LAPFAGVVAEV
+193 QAPFAGVVAEV

-223 VIDLIDDRCLYISA
+223 VIDLIDDRCLYVSA

-245 RLKVGQS
+245 RLQVGQQ

-363 VGDRLAAQPGQ
+363 AGDRLAAQPGQ

>member
-1 MTGVT
+1 MKRGWLWWAGGAGVAVAVLAWWL
-6 SERMRDEERLVVVGK
+6 RP
-21 WRRGGGGCSG
+21 
-31 MVVATAA
+31 VATPVPLVSV
-38 DADQAGRGRA
+38 DRGEVRVTVVNTRA
-48 GGCAGHRGQHPS
+48 GTIKSCQRAGLSLPAGG
-60 RHHQVV
+60 VV
-66 SAGRTQSARWWRGG
+66 ERIAVKAG
-80 ADRRQG
+80 DRVAQ
-86 RGAGSPGDLL
+86 GDLL
-96 LTLWSDDIRAD
+96 LTLWSEDIRAD
-107 LARARAQQAL
+107 LDRARAQQAL
-117 GKTQREERCSEAAY
+117 GKTQREERCSEATY

-136 NRLATLL
+136 SRLATLL

-160 DTRRYVCQ
+160 DTRRYICR
-168 ASRQQERVDEAQ
+168 ASRQQERVDEAL
-180 VAQVEARLSERRL
+180 VAQVEARLAERRL

-223 VIDLIDDRCLYISA
+223 VIDLIDDRCLYVSA

-245 RLKVGQS
+245 RLRVGQR

-264 FAATVTRIAP
+264 LAATVTRIAP

-283 RTVEVEAALTALP
+283 RTVEVEAALTAP
-296 TDVPLLIGY
+296 PGDVPLLIGY

-334 RLEGDKLVRV
+334 RLEGERLVRIR
-344 VPRWGVENWNWIEV
+344 PRWGVENWNWIEV
-358 AEGLA
+358 TEGLA
-363 VGDRLAAQPGQ
+363 AGDRLAAQPGQ
-374 IVGEGPFSAATEQ
+374 IAGEGPFTAATEPV
-387 TDE
+387 DE

>member
-1 MTGVT
+1 MKKNWLWWVGGA
-6 SERMRDEERLVVVGK
+6 VVVASVGAWW
-21 WRRGGGGCSG
+21 WRPQATPVKLLDVDRGDVLVT
-31 MVVATAA
+31 VVNT
-38 DADQAGRGRA
+38 RA
-48 GGCAGHRGQHPS
+48 GTIKSCQRAGLSLPS
-60 RHHQVV
+60 GGIVEQIAVK
-66 SAGRTQSARWWRGG
+66 AGDKVAQ
-80 ADRRQG
+80 
-86 RGAGSPGDLL
+86 GDLL
-96 LTLWSDDIRAD
+96 LALWSDDIRAD
-107 LARARAQQAL
+107 LNRALAQQTL
-117 GKTQREERCSEAAY
+117 GKTQRAERCSEAAY

-136 NRLATLL
+136 KRLSTLL

-160 DTRRYVCQ
+160 DTRRYICQ
-168 ASRQQERVDEAQ
+168 AAGQQEQVDAAQ

-193 LAPFAGVVAEV
+193 QAPFAGVVAEV

-223 VIDLIDDRCLYISA
+223 VIDLIDDNCLYVSA

-245 RLKVGQS
+245 RLKVGQH

-283 RTVEVEAALTALP
+283 RTVEVEAVLTALP
-296 TDVPLLIGY
+296 SDVALLIGY

-310 VEVTRATDVLRVAA
+310 VEVARAADVLRVAA
-324 SSRADDGSVL
+324 SSRAEDGSVL

-344 VPRWGVENWNWIEV
+344 TPRWGVENWNWVEV
-358 AEGLA
+358 REGLA
-363 VGDRLAAQPGQ
+363 AADQLAAQPAQ
-374 IVGEGPFSAATEQ
+374 IVGEGPFIAATESV
-387 TDE
+387 DE

>member
-1 MTGVT
+1 MKRGWLWWAAGAGVALAALTLWWWPQAT
-6 SERMRDEERLVVVGK
+6 SVKLVAVGRGDVLVTLVNTRAGTIK
-21 WRRGGGGCSG
+21 SCQRAGLSLPGGG
-31 MVVATAA
+31 VVEQIAVK
-38 DADQAGRGRA
+38 AGDR
-48 GGCAGHRGQHPS
+48 
-60 RHHQVV
+60 V
-66 SAGRTQSARWWRGG
+66 AR
-80 ADRRQG
+80 
-86 RGAGSPGDLL
+86 GDLL
-96 LTLWSDDIRAD
+96 LTLWSEDIRAD
-107 LARARAQQAL
+107 LSRARAQQAL
-117 GKTQREERCSEAAY
+117 GKTQREERCSEATY

-136 NRLATLL
+136 QRLATLL

-160 DTRRYVCQ
+160 HTRRYICR
-168 ASRQQERVDEAQ
+168 ASRQQERVDEAL
-180 VAQVEARLSERRL
+180 VAQVEARLAERRL
-193 LAPFAGVVAEV
+193 QAPFAGVVAEV

-223 VIDLIDDRCLYISA
+223 VIDLIDDRCLYVSA

-245 RLKVGQS
+245 RLKVGQR

-283 RTVEVEAALTALP
+283 RTVEVEAVLTAP
-296 TDVPLLIGY
+296 PGDVPLLIGY

-334 RLEGDKLVRV
+334 RLEGDRLVRV
-344 VPRWGVENWNWIEV
+344 LPRWGVENWNWIEV

-363 VGDRLAAQPGQ
+363 AGDQLAAQPGQ
-374 IVGEGPFSAATEQ
+374 IVGEGPFTAATEQ
-387 TDE
+387 ADE

>member
-1 MTGVT
+1 MKRGWLWWGSGAVVAVAALAWWLRPQPTPIRLAEVGRGDVLVT
-6 SERMRDEERLVVVGK
+6 VVNTRAGTIK
-21 WRRGGGGCSG
+21 SCQRAGLSLPGGG
-31 MVVATAA
+31 VVE
-38 DADQAGRGRA
+38 QIVVKAGER
-48 GGCAGHRGQHPS
+48 
-60 RHHQVV
+60 V
-66 SAGRTQSARWWRGG
+66 AR
-80 ADRRQG
+80 
-86 RGAGSPGDLL
+86 GDLL
-96 LTLWSDDIRAD
+96 LTLWSDDIHAD

-223 VIDLIDDRCLYISA
+223 VIDLIDDRCLYVSA

-363 VGDRLAAQPGQ
+363 TGDRLAAQPGQ

>member
-1 MTGVT
+1 MKRGWLWWGSGAVVAVAAVAWWWRPQPTSIRLAEVGRGDVLVT
-6 SERMRDEERLVVVGK
+6 VVNTRAGTIK
-21 WRRGGGGCSG
+21 SCQRAGLSLPGGG
-31 MVVATAA
+31 VVEQIAVK
-38 DADQAGRGRA
+38 AGER
-48 GGCAGHRGQHPS
+48 
-60 RHHQVV
+60 V
-66 SAGRTQSARWWRGG
+66 AR
-80 ADRRQG
+80 
-86 RGAGSPGDLL
+86 GDLL
-96 LTLWSDDIRAD
+96 LTLWSDDIHAD

-223 VIDLIDDRCLYISA
+223 VIDLIDDRCLYVSA

-283 RTVEVEAALTALP
+283 RTVEVEAALTAVR

>member
-1 MTGVT
+1 MKRGWLWWGSGAVVAVATVAWWWRPQPTPIRLAEVGHGDVLVT
-6 SERMRDEERLVVVGK
+6 VVNTRAGTIK
-21 WRRGGGGCSG
+21 SCQRAGLSLPGGG
-31 MVVATAA
+31 VVEQIAVK
-38 DADQAGRGRA
+38 AG
-48 GGCAGHRGQHPS
+48 
-60 RHHQVV
+60 
-66 SAGRTQSARWWRGG
+66 
-80 ADRRQG
+80 DRVAQ
-86 RGAGSPGDLL
+86 GDLL

-160 DTRRYVCQ
+160 DTRRYICR

-223 VIDLIDDRCLYISA
+223 VIDLIDDNCLYVSA

-245 RLKVGQS
+245 RLKVGQQ

-264 FAATVTRIAP
+264 FVASVTRIAP

-283 RTVEVEAALTALP
+283 RTVEVEATLTAVP
-296 TDVPLLIGY
+296 TDAPLLIGY

-310 VEVTRATDVLRVAA
+310 VEVTRASDVLRVAA

-363 VGDRLAAQPGQ
+363 AGDRLAAQPGQ

>member
-1 MTGVT
+1 MKRGWLWWAAGAGVALAALTLWWWPQAT
-6 SERMRDEERLVVVGK
+6 SVKLVAVGRGDVLVTLVNTRAGTIK
-21 WRRGGGGCSG
+21 SCQRAGLSLPGGG
-31 MVVATAA
+31 VVEQIAVK
-38 DADQAGRGRA
+38 AGDR
-48 GGCAGHRGQHPS
+48 
-60 RHHQVV
+60 V
-66 SAGRTQSARWWRGG
+66 AR
-80 ADRRQG
+80 
-86 RGAGSPGDLL
+86 GDLL
-96 LTLWSDDIRAD
+96 LTLWSEDIRAD
-107 LARARAQQAL
+107 LSRARAQQAL
-117 GKTQREERCSEAAY
+117 GKTQREERCSEATY

-136 NRLATLL
+136 QRLATLL

-160 DTRRYVCQ
+160 HTRRYICR
-168 ASRQQERVDEAQ
+168 ASRQQERVDEAL
-180 VAQVEARLSERRL
+180 VAQVEARLAERRL
-193 LAPFAGVVAEV
+193 QAPFAGVVAEV

-223 VIDLIDDRCLYISA
+223 VIDLIDDRCLYVSA

-283 RTVEVEAALTALP
+283 RTVEVEAVLTAP
-296 TDVPLLIGY
+296 PGDVPLLIGY

-344 VPRWGVENWNWIEV
+344 LPRWGVENWNWIEA

-363 VGDRLAAQPGQ
+363 AGDQLAAQPGQ

-387 TDE
+387 ADE